1 VRGVLG
7 AVHGAQG
14 ALARG
19 EVASLAGEVREV
31 FAGEA
36 MLINGNEDEADEREE
51 EGERHDLQLHL
62 VAQRLREAGHVLAF
76 VRRCAAVS
84 R

>member
-7 AVHGAQG
+7 AIHGAQG

-19 EVASLAGEVREV
+19 EVAGLAGEVREV

-36 MLINGNEDEADEREE
+36 MLNSGNEDEREE

-62 VAQRLREAGHVLAF
+62 VTQRLREAGHVLAL